1 MCSYEEDAE
10 ATCEAEVAAALS
22 VCPDSLDGLQTRA
35 SLRLSQKRKEEASAI
50 ISEVFA
56 RVMHI
61 RHVVSARTVV
71 EEMSGA
77 AEPQEFQGA
86 ALTCY

>member
-1 MCSYEEDAE
+1 MLHSYDEDAE
-10 ATCEAEVAAALS
+10 AVCEREVAAALT

-50 ISEVFA
+50 IAEVFA

-61 RHVVSARTVV
+61 RQVVSARTVV

-77 AEPQEFQGA
+77 AEPQEFQGM
-86 ALTCY
+86 